1 MLGFQLSQVDI
12 FLLKEDRVM
21 KRKLSVFILAV
32 CCLLLS
38 AGASESAD
46 ITNPILK
53 KLVEKGILS
62 EEEAVSVMQD
72 MGKETAEKDK
82 KTEEKMEMKAAGAA
96 PEETKDLEKV
106 AKALKGFK
114 FSGLWYLSYQYGKT
128 GSTSTT
134 GASVFNSFNVKRGY
148 LTVEK
153 ELTPWFKARLTTDV
167 TTVNLSTSL
176 PSGSNVSLNESGS
189 LAVRIKYLYALLS
202 APDIAFLSKPNAE
215 VGIVHTPWLDFEEHV
230 NYYRLQDTMFIE
242 RNGITSSADYGITF
256 ATLLGGSVDENYQRT
271 VNSAYPGRYGS
282 VQAGVYNGG
291 GYAASEQNRN
301 KVLEGRVTVRPLP
314 DIVPGLQL
322 SYFGLTGKGNTN
334 KNLDW
339 SANLGFVSFEHEY
352 FVMTGQYYW
361 GKGNQSG
368 SDDNNKRG
376 YSAFAELKPV
386 KKFSIIGRFDHF
398 DPNKD
403 VSNDDN
409 NRYIAGV
416 AYHIDRQHNNMVLLD
431 YDTVDYKQPGKA
443 HDDRVQ
449 LTWQVA
455 F

>member
-1 MLGFQLSQVDI
+1 
-12 FLLKEDRVM
+12 M
-21 KRKLSVFILAV
+21 KRKLSAFILAM

-53 KLVEKGILS
+53 KLVDKGILS
-62 EEEAVSVMQD
+62 EQEAVSVMQD
-72 MGKETAEKDK
+72 MDKETAEKNK
-82 KTEEKMEMKAAGAA
+82 KAEEKIELKGAEAA
-96 PEETKDLEKV
+96 PEEKKDLEKI

-114 FSGLWYLSYQYGKT
+114 FGGLWYLSYQYGKT

-134 GASVFNSFNVKRGY
+134 GASVFNSFNIKRGY

-153 ELTPWFKARLTTDV
+153 ELFPWLTGRLTTDV
-167 TTVNLSTSL
+167 TTVNLNTSL
-176 PSGSNVSLNESGS
+176 PSGSSASLNVNGS
-189 LAVRIKYLYALLS
+189 LAVRIKYLYGLLS
-202 APDIAFLSKPNAE
+202 APDMAFLTKPNAE

-256 ATLLGGSVDENYQRT
+256 ATLLGGFVDENYQRN

-352 FVMTGQYYW
+352 VVVTGQYYW
-361 GKGNQSG
+361 GQGNQSG
-368 SDDNNKRG
+368 SDDNKKRG
-376 YSAFAELKPV
+376 YSVFAELKPL

-398 DPNKD
+398 DPNKA
-403 VSNDDN
+403 VSNDDH

-416 AYHIDRQHNNMVLLD
+416 AYHIDKQHKNMVLLD
-431 YDTVDYKQPGKA
+431 YDTVDYKQPGRSR
-443 HDDRVQ
+443 DERVQ
-449 LTWQVA
+449 LTWQIA